1 MRNISSKFTLLLN
14 KNSPLPSLNNA
25 ELEIVLKES
34 LYHSLTNL
42 TYLTIK
48 TSDRYKELTHHPAF
62 AQLKNNYMMTV
73 KDNMLKQKEF
83 IDIHNVFE
91 TAGMPLVP
99 IKGMALLF
107 DVFQSDLSR
116 SMADIDILI
125 KKGDLEK
132 AKQLMQN
139 LGYKTALGNF
149 SEEYYTGYYH
159 HLPFFK
165 ASMVELH
172 WDLAVPRPNKIILPE
187 LWDRLQKIEH
197 NNAFLNIL
205 SPEDTI
211 FSLALH
217 LSRFNTPFSLKPIYD
232 IYRIMEKYD
241 KEIDWE
247 YLSKY
252 SGLNRLNSIIYYSLV
267 SVKTIFEY
275 PVSEKE
281 LGMFYPGILRASLLK
296 LFINRVKNRGVTRL
310 IKSASFRKYAYIFLR
325 ILLYDYLCDFIKF
338 IVFIPEEEFSR
349 FYSIKFPS
357 KISSAIYSLRFLAM
371 PFLFFSVGF
380 SKKSSI

>member
-1 MRNISSKFTLLLN
+1 MHNALSKSSLLLN

-42 TYLTIK
+42 IYLTIK
-48 TSDRYKELTHHPAF
+48 TSDRYKELIHHPAF
-62 AQLKNNYMMTV
+62 SRLKNSYFMTV

-83 IDIHNVFE
+83 IDISNAFE
-91 TAGMPLVP
+91 TADILMVP

-107 DVFQSDLSR
+107 DVFQDNLSR
-116 SMADIDILI
+116 PMADIDILI
-125 KKGDLEK
+125 KKNDLEK
-132 AKQLMQN
+132 AKQLMQG
-139 LGYKTALGNF
+139 LGYKAALGNF
-149 SEEYYTGYYH
+149 SERYYTDYYH

-217 LSRFNTPFSLKPIYD
+217 LRRFNTPFSLKPIYD

-275 PVSEKE
+275 PISEKE

-325 ILLYDYLCDFIKF
+325 FLLYDRLWDLIKF
-338 IVFIPEEEFSR
+338 IILIPEEEFSR
-349 FYSIKFPS
+349 FYSIEFPS
-357 KISSAIYSLRFLAM
+357 KVSSAIYSLRFLAM
-371 PFLFFSVGF
+371 PFLALLDRF